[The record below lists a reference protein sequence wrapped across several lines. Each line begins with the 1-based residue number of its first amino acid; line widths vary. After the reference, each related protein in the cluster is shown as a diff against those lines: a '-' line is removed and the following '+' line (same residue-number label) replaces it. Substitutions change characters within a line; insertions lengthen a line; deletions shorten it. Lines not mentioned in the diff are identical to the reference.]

1 MATSVAVAVRVVLMV
16 AITSPV
22 TAVLVD
28 QHAVAMTAVE
38 TTVVVSAA
46 ALVVALQ
53 AVGLLR
59 PVVAMVLPLAK
70 TVASLRAVMVRA
82 MAASLAL
89 VTMPRVVVALP
100 PEATWVPPVV
110 VTVVI
115 SLHASPLSPS
125 LLVASRLR
133 PTMHASVLHALRVD
147 FL

>member
-1 MATSVAVAVRVVLMV
+1 MATSVAVAVRAVLKA

-22 TAVLVD
+22 TAVLVV
-28 QHAVAMTAVE
+28 QHAAAMIVVE

-46 ALVVALQ
+46 ALV
-53 AVGLLR
+53 AVLLVVVLPR
-59 PVVAMVLPLAK
+59 PVVAMVMPLAK

-89 VTMPRVVVALP
+89 VTMPSVVVALP

-110 VTVVI
+110 VTVVT

-133 PTMHASVLHALRVD
+133 PTMHASVLHAQRVD

>member
-1 MATSVAVAVRVVLMV
+1 MATSVAVAVRAVLTA

-22 TAVLVD
+22 TAVLVV
-28 QHAVAMTAVE
+28 QHALAMIAVE
-38 TTVVVSAA
+38 MTVVVLAA

-70 TVASLRAVMVRA
+70 TVASRRAVMVRA

-89 VTMPRVVVALP
+89 VTMPRVVVVLP
-100 PEATWVPPVV
+100 PEATWVLPVV
-110 VTVVI
+110 VIVGT

-133 PTMHASVLHALRVD
+133 PTMHASVLLAPRVD